1 MAGQDAAVGTP
12 WWRQRPKV
20 KLGLIAAVVVILIA
34 AGITA
39 YLLRPNASRQT
50 VLPFTGLNQPCAVA
64 VDTAGDLYVI
74 DSGNNRVVKLTA
86 GSSTQT
92 VLPFTGLNQPYA
104 VAVDA
109 AGNVYVTDWGNNR
122 LLKLPAG

>member
-1 MAGQDAAVGTP
+1 MVMKAVTDSYPRSAETCCTLAPAANSRMATIRCIC
-12 WWRQRPKV
+12 WRQRPKV

-50 VLPFTGLNQPCAVA
+50 VLPFTGLNQP
-64 VDTAGDLYVI
+64 
-74 DSGNNRVVKLTA
+74 
-86 GSSTQT
+86 
-92 VLPFTGLNQPYA
+92 YA